1 MNKLEEFFF
10 NKEKKYPISKWHHY
24 FNIYDKHLSKFI
36 NKSPVILEIGVY
48 KGGSLEMWNDYFN
61 NDCKIYGVDIDPECL
76 NIDIPNAEIII
87 GDQGS
92 ADFWA
97 SVKKKITK
105 PDIIIDDGGH
115 RMDQQITTF
124 TSMFNFL
131 SKDGVYICE
140 DMHTS
145 YWHEFGGGHNNPSSF
160 IEFTKHFIDAIN
172 AWHHKPTESSNDH
185 GDLSFTQ
192 KTESVTFY
200 DSVIV
205 IEKRE
210 KLERPER
217 SIRYR

>member
-61 NDCKIYGVDIDPECL
+61 NDCKIYGIDIDPECL
-76 NIDIPNAEIII
+76 NIDIPNTEIII
-87 GDQGS
+87 GDQGC
-92 ADFWA
+92 ADFWTNI
-97 SVKKKITK
+97 KGRIEK

-115 RMDQQITTF
+115 HMDQQITTF
-124 TSMFNFL
+124 SSMFNFM

-145 YWHEFGGGHNNPSSF
+145 YWHEFGGGYRNSNSF

-172 AWHHKPTESSNDH
+172 AWHHKPTEGSDEH

-192 KTESVTFY
+192 KAESVTFY

-205 IEKRE
+205 VEKRE
-210 KLERPER
+210 KLDPPAR
-217 SIRYR
+217 SIRQ